1 MSRSILFLLLLC
13 ASASVAAH
21 EARMDGPTGDGGHC
35 PDTSNTIV
43 EADSTPPPAKPVRA
57 VHTAAKPSKP
67 VKPTPAVRSTG
78 DSDGSGTRIQPPRW
92 HSFLPGM
99 FR

>member
-21 EARMDGPTGDGGHC
+21 EARMDGPTGDAGHC
-35 PDTSNTIV
+35 PDTSSIIV
-43 EADSTPPPAKPVRA
+43 EADAPPPSKPVRA
-57 VHTAAKPSKP
+57 THTVGKPIKP
-67 VKPTPAVRSTG
+67 VKPAPAVRSG
-78 DSDGSGTRIQPPRW
+78 DSDSGTRIQPPRW

>member
-21 EARMDGPTGDGGHC
+21 GARMDGPSGENGHC
-35 PDTSNTIV
+35 PDTSNTVV
-43 EADSTPPPAKPVRA
+43 ENDTPPPAKPVH
-57 VHTAAKPSKP
+57 VTHTVPKP
-67 VKPTPAVRSTG
+67 VKPAKTAPAVRSG
-78 DSDGSGTRIQPPRW
+78 DSDGSTRIQPPRW